1 MTYNFE
7 VGNDLR
13 HSLIAI
19 VLSRFL
25 MNLQEA
31 GRFTPHERSRPSTGD
46 IKVNKFIGSIG
57 LTHHDQDETLT
68 PEAHGKTHNSP
79 AAVETAT
86 LAHMEPEDSQEE
98 PPLWCRA

>member
-7 VGNDLR
+7 VGNDIR
-13 HSLIAI
+13 YSLIAI

-57 LTHHDQDETLT
+57 LTHLDQDETLT
-68 PEAHGKTHNSP
+68 PGAHHETHSSS
-79 AAVETAT
+79 AAVEMAT
-86 LAHMEPEDSQEE
+86 LAHIELKDQEE
-98 PPLWCRA
+98 P

>member
-1 MTYNFE
+1 MTYDFE

-31 GRFTPHERSRPSTGD
+31 GRFTPHERRSHTSRGD
-46 IKVNKFIGSIG
+46 IKVNQFIGSIG
-57 LTHHDQDETLT
+57 LTHHDQDKTLT
-68 PEAHGKTHNSP
+68 PEAHRETHSTS
-79 AAVETAT
+79 AAVEMAT
-86 LAHMEPEDSQEE
+86 LAHIELKDQEE
-98 PPLWCRA
+98 P